1 MAIYAIELQ
10 DDGKILV
17 GGTFGFFDQ
26 VDGGGIARISSIPSK
41 TQLVDLLFDGEDMIA
56 KHTVQP
62 FVPIL
67 PVQSAAVPA

>member
-1 MAIYAIELQ
+1 MGVYAIELQ

-17 GGTFGFFDQ
+17 GGDFTFFDQ
-26 VDGGGIARISSIPSK
+26 VDSGGIARISINSTK

-67 PVQSAAVPA
+67 PVVSAAVPA